1 VADEE
6 LTTGDALAE
15 LREYLRLAASEE
27 PLHRF
32 AATRYTI
39 CRDTL
44 LHSEMRSALPGFLQ
58 QCLTIYRFRDF
69 IHLYTPRLTE
79 RTGFVDDAIRE
90 CESRF
95 GLRPAFDVFGDH
107 EF

>member
-1 VADEE
+1 MADEE

-15 LREYLRLAASEE
+15 LREHLRLAASEE
-27 PLHRF
+27 PLHRL

-39 CRDTL
+39 CRDAL
-44 LHSEMRSALPGFLQ
+44 LRGDGRSELPGFLQ

-79 RTGFVDDAIRE
+79 RTGFVDEAIRA
-90 CESRF
+90 CQTRM
-95 GLRPAFDVFGDH
+95 GLRPAFDVFGDL